1 MVPFV
6 VSPSHTLPIG
16 CAKDPLPSKPEPAGK
31 QPDQDM
37 TGTWNRIDRIRQ
49 IEFANA
55 VAVEIERVLARQ
67 GKVTNSDAVVAAGRV
82 AGAVAAAVALLA
94 PTDISAIDT
103 MQERLPGMA
112 SRFVRILAD
121 EAAERRART
130 HLSTAH
136 EGQGADI
143 QRLAGTGDLDSMRL
157 EDWAGRVAGSTFL
170 QQNLGISRST
180 LHRWQRSGTVVALRT
195 GGRKHVFPLAQF
207 IDGRPA
213 PGIKE
218 VLSAMPDPRHAW
230 SWLIGPAPGLAG
242 RIPIAQ
248 TGSGGG
254 SLSCR
259 TERSDGQVG
268 LISLPTL
275 EVYSK
280 KRTRRRNVCRV
291 PIGLPANGISIFLY
305 NCDSVSFVPM
315 GKREANMK

>member
-1 MVPFV
+1 
-6 VSPSHTLPIG
+6 
-16 CAKDPLPSKPEPAGK
+16 
-31 QPDQDM
+31 M
-37 TGTWNRIDRIRQ
+37 TGTWNRIDPIRQ
-49 IEFANA
+49 TEFANA

-112 SRFVRILAD
+112 SRFVRILAA
-121 EAAERRART
+121 EATERSART
-130 HLSTAH
+130 PLATAH
-136 EGQGADI
+136 GGRGADI
-143 QRLAGTGDLDSMRL
+143 RPLAGTGDRDAMRV

-170 QQNLGISRST
+170 QENLGISRST

-218 VLSAMPDPRHAW
+218 VSSAMPDPRRAW

-242 RIPIAQ
+242 RIPIEMLKQDLVAEVVLAAQ
-248 TGSGGG
+248 NAAMAK
-254 SLSCR
+254 L
-259 TERSDGQVG
+259 
-268 LISLPTL
+268 
-275 EVYSK
+275 
-280 KRTRRRNVCRV
+280 
-291 PIGLPANGISIFLY
+291 A
-305 NCDSVSFVPM
+305 
-315 GKREANMK
+315 

>member
-1 MVPFV
+1 
-6 VSPSHTLPIG
+6 
-16 CAKDPLPSKPEPAGK
+16 
-31 QPDQDM
+31 M
-37 TGTWNRIDRIRQ
+37 TGTWNRINPIHQ

-94 PTDISAIDT
+94 PTDISAIDIDT

-112 SRFVRILAD
+112 SRFVRILAA
-121 EAAERRART
+121 EAAERRALT

-143 QRLAGTGDLDSMRL
+143 QRLAGTGDLNSMRV

-242 RIPIAQ
+242 RIPIEMLKRDLVAEVVLAAQ
-248 TGSGGG
+248 NAAMAKS
-254 SLSCR
+254 
-259 TERSDGQVG
+259 
-268 LISLPTL
+268 P
-275 EVYSK
+275 
-280 KRTRRRNVCRV
+280 
-291 PIGLPANGISIFLY
+291 
-305 NCDSVSFVPM
+305 
-315 GKREANMK
+315 

>member
-1 MVPFV
+1 
-6 VSPSHTLPIG
+6 
-16 CAKDPLPSKPEPAGK
+16 
-31 QPDQDM
+31 M

-49 IEFANA
+49 TEFADA

-67 GKVTNSDAVVAAGRV
+67 GNVTNSDAVVAAGRV

-112 SRFVRILAD
+112 SRFVRILAA
-121 EAAERRART
+121 EAAERRARRP
-130 HLSTAH
+130 LSTAH
-136 EGQGADI
+136 DGQGADI
-143 QRLAGTGDLDSMRL
+143 QRLAGTGDLDSMRV
-157 EDWAGRVAGSTFL
+157 EDWAGRVAGPTFL
-170 QQNLGISRST
+170 QHNLGISRST

-242 RIPIAQ
+242 RIPIEMLKRDLVAEVVLAAQ
-248 TGSGGG
+248 NAAMAKST
-254 SLSCR
+254 
-259 TERSDGQVG
+259 
-268 LISLPTL
+268 
-275 EVYSK
+275 
-280 KRTRRRNVCRV
+280 
-291 PIGLPANGISIFLY
+291 
-305 NCDSVSFVPM
+305 
-315 GKREANMK
+315 